1 MPAGIE
7 WLLYALWLLLACGAL
22 FAILIA
28 LPGGW
33 IALALTLGYDLIF
46 GIERIGWLYLGI
58 FAALLALGEILESL
72 LGTVYVARKGAT
84 VPGMI
89 GAFAGGIAGAILGSS
104 LLPVVGTVLGGFAG
118 AFAGA
123 VGGEYWKQRQLE
135 PSLQIGLHATIG
147 RLLSTLIKLGLALSG
162 LLLCAVRAWPQR

>member
-1 MPAGIE
+1 MPVLVE
-7 WLLYALWLLLACGAL
+7 WLLYAVWLLLACGAL

-46 GIERIGWLYLGI
+46 GFAHIGWLYLGI
-58 FAALLALGEILESL
+58 FAALLTLGEILESL
-72 LGTVYVARKGAT
+72 LGTVYVARKGASMQ
-84 VPGMI
+84 GMI
-89 GAFAGGIAGAILGSS
+89 GAFLGGIAGAILGSS
-104 LLPVVGTVLGGFAG
+104 ILPVVGTVLGGFAG

-123 VGGEYWKQRQLE
+123 VGGEYWKQRKFE

-147 RLLSTLIKLGLALSG
+147 RLLATAIKLGLALSG
-162 LLLCAVRAWPQR
+162 LLLCALQAWPRR